1 MEEHV
6 HINLKS
12 SPYLLDRPIQDIQ
25 KILTDKLAWLQY
37 AFGRCYKITDFD
49 NNIKEVFPAVY
60 NSNREYISVLPND
73 NFGNFSFFDVY
84 DPQKIDNKII
94 GKQKI
99 TFKCGLVFWF
109 KLDEIYSDETKIF
122 TEEIKHEI
130 LTILKTSGIVKNGR
144 VNIIEVLEK
153 FENIYKGYNIEKLHK
168 QFFLYP
174 YSALRFELEIV
185 TFENC

>member
-1 MEEHV
+1 MKEHV

-12 SPYLLDRPIQDIQ
+12 NPVLLDRCIQNIQ
-25 KILTDKLAWLQY
+25 ETLKNSISWLDY
-37 AFGRCYKITDFD
+37 SFGRCYKITDFD
-49 NNIKEVFPAVY
+49 NNIKHVFPAVY

-84 DPQKIDNKII
+84 DPQKIDNTII

-109 KLDEIYSDETKIF
+109 KLDEIYADETMIH

-130 LTILKTSGIVKNGR
+130 LTILKKPGLSKLMVSLYVPSAATFMFTDFEVSGLKSLTTSPSIGFSI
-144 VNIIEVLEK
+144 
-153 FENIYKGYNIEKLHK
+153 F
-168 QFFLYP
+168 P
-174 YSALRFELEIV
+174 CTTAYSF
-185 TFENC
+185 

>member
-1 MEEHV
+1 MKEHV

-12 SPYLLDRPIQDIQ
+12 NPVLLDRCIQNIQ
-25 KILTDKLAWLQY
+25 EALKNSISWLDY
-37 AFGRCYKITDFD
+37 SFGRCYKITDFD
-49 NNIKEVFPAVY
+49 SNVKHVFPAVY

-84 DPQKIDNKII
+84 DPQKIDNTVI

-109 KLDEIYSDETKIF
+109 KLDEIYADETMIH

-130 LTILKTSGIVKNGR
+130 LNILKKPGLLNSGR
-144 VNIIEVLEK
+144 VSVNEVLEK

-185 TFENC
+185 TQEKC